1 MSRRYDYFVIF
12 AEMRTGSN
20 FLESNLDLFPGLQTY
35 GEAFN
40 PYFMVKPNLEE
51 LFGVTVEARNA
62 DPLRLIEKMQE
73 GTDGIP
79 GFRFFHDHDQRV
91 FEHVIDDPRCAKVVL
106 TRNFVD
112 AYVSRKVAWET
123 DQWQLSDVHD
133 VIKKKARFVPQEF
146 AKLYFR
152 ITEFQQKVL
161 GRLQRSGQ
169 SAFHLDYED
178 TQDIDVVNGL
188 AKFLGETTEIKKFSG
203 KFKKQNPG
211 KLEEK
216 IVNYPDLVKTVN
228 EIDFFDIGRTPVFEP
243 RRTPMVPSYITAVRA
258 PLMFLPI
265 QGGPVDEV
273 KSWLASIDGVAV
285 DELVSGMSQK
295 EMRKWK
301 RTHPGHRGF
310 TVVRHPVA
318 RVNAAFC
325 RHFLSDGPDAYPEIR
340 EALRAH
346 YDVPLPEEGVPG
358 EGYDRVAH
366 RTAFL
371 AFLDFLKSNL
381 EGQTTIRVDGSW
393 ATQGHVIQGFAHV
406 HLPDH
411 ILRESQLA
419 TGLQHLCDEV
429 GIPGAPAP
437 RPSVD
442 TPFTLDDIYD
452 EDVEKAARAA
462 YQRDYMLFGFRKW
475 SDEPAL
481 VPA

>member
-1 MSRRYDYFVIF
+1 MSRQFDYFVIF

-40 PYFMVKPNLEE
+40 PYFMVQPDCEE

-62 DPLRLIEKMQE
+62 DPLRLIARMKEETE
-73 GTDGIP
+73 GVP
-79 GFRFFHDHDQRV
+79 GFRFFHDHDNRV
-91 FEHVIDDPRCAKVVL
+91 FEAVIDDPRCAKVVL

-169 SAFHLDYED
+169 TAFYLDYED
-178 TQDIDVVNGL
+178 LQDIEVINGL
-188 AKFLGETTEIKKFSG
+188 AAFLGESSRIEEFSG
-203 KFKKQNPG
+203 KFKKQNPEG
-211 KLEEK
+211 HEEK

-228 EIDFFDIGRTPVFEP
+228 EINFFDIGRTPVFEP
-243 RRTPMVPSYITAVRA
+243 RRTPMVPSYVTAAVA

-273 KSWLASIDGVAV
+273 LAWLAALDGVGQDA
-285 DELVSGMSQK
+285 LVTGMSQK
-295 EMRKWK
+295 DMRKWK

-310 TVVRHPVA
+310 TVLRHPAA
-318 RVNAAFC
+318 RAHAAFC
-325 RHFLSDGPDAYPEIR
+325 RHFLSDGPETYLEIR
-340 EALRAH
+340 RALREH
-346 YDVPLPEEGVPG
+346 YHVPLPDDLVPG
-358 EGYDRVAH
+358 ADYDRIAH
-366 RTAFL
+366 REAFL
-371 AFLDFLKSNL
+371 AFLKFVKSNL
-381 EGQTTIRVDGSW
+381 QGQTTIRVDGAW
-393 ATQGHVIQGFAHV
+393 ATQGHVIQGFGQV

-411 ILRESQLA
+411 LLRESRLALGLEQLCA
-419 TGLQHLCDEV
+419 EV
-429 GIPGAPAP
+429 GIAPVSPPEAIA
-437 RPSVD
+437 D
-442 TPFTLDDIYD
+442 TPFTLEDIYD
-452 EDVEKAARAA
+452 AEIEKAVRAA
-462 YQRDYMLFGFRKW
+462 YQRDYMLFGFDDW
-475 SDEPAL
+475 ADEVAR
-481 VPA
+481 AEA